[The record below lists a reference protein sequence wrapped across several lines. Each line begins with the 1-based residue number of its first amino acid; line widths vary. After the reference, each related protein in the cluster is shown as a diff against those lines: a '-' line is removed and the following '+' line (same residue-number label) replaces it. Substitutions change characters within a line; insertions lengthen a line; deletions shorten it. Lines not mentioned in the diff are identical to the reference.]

1 MRFYKILIDG
11 KPLFELSNENPFA
24 PRISFDLKQ
33 FEGSEVPNNI
43 ISIYNVGIEFFGVLK
58 KFIGKKFELYAGIK
72 NQTLLNLYGVTE
84 VKNNLIAYGYIAEIN
99 ANPNYSR
106 TENQVFILLRP
117 SAKVL
122 DTPFLLE
129 LKAGD
134 NLKDKLKQALQ
145 SIYADCIVDVG
156 GLSVLAKVTE
166 KIKILNFAEVQ
177 EVAKKNGIAI
187 GRTTKGFLID
197 DKESE
202 AIATPRVLK
211 PQDFLEVPSQIRTS
225 TIQASLMLR
234 GDLSLFSFIEIPK
247 EMFATIPLQTN
258 FILAKPEA
266 YIKGRYK
273 IVKIWHIGDSR
284 NKGAQSWATNIEA
297 IAIKEG

>member
-11 KPLFELSNENPFA
+11 KPLFELNDKNPFA
-24 PRISFDLKQ
+24 PRISFELKQ

-84 VKNNLIAYGYIAEIN
+84 IKNNLIAYGYIAEIN

-106 TENQVFILLRP
+106 TENQVFIVLRP
-117 SAKVL
+117 SAKVA
-122 DTPFLLE
+122 DDPFLLE

-134 NLKDKLKQALQ
+134 NLKEKLKQSLQ
-145 SIYADCIVDVG
+145 AIYSDVIVDIG
-156 GLSVLAKVTE
+156 GLSVLAKVKE
-166 KIKILNFAEVQ
+166 KIKILNLAELQ
-177 EVAKKNGIAI
+177 EVAKKNGIVI

-197 DKESE
+197 DEESE
-202 AIATPRVLK
+202 IIATPRTLK

-225 TIQASLMLR
+225 TIQATLMLR
-234 GDLSLFSFIEIPK
+234 GDLSLFSTIKIPE
-247 EMFATIPLQTN
+247 EMFATIPLQTK
-258 FILAKPEA
+258 FILAKPQA
-266 YIKGRYK
+266 YIKGNYK
-273 IVKIWHIGDSR
+273 IVKIWHVGDSR
-284 NKGAQSWATNIEA
+284 NKGSQSWATNIEA
-297 IAIKEG
+297 IATKE